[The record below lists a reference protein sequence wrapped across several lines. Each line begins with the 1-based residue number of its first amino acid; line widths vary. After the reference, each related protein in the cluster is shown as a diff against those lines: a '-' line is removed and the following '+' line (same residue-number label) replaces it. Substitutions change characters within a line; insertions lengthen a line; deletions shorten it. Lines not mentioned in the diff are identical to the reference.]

1 MPHLTQTHATLDIAF
16 RHGFNEYHLAESLQ
30 VDGPKEFSQY
40 TEQLLS
46 LDWSLDD
53 ERLTPPA
60 EKPTRHYR
68 VYCYV
73 PKTDKYSNPEAKV
86 VPRVTFM
93 SNARA
98 RERRRTIQAV
108 SPHQVTINS
117 RISKPR
123 RLDLLNMNLMRRVTS
138 STSPKRWAASSSR
151 WWRNLNI
158 PFTSQLWRLRIA
170 LSPTGSIPDT
180 VCLLLRWSTI
190 RNDKS
195 TYTIFKARLTT
206 HSARNV

>member
-1 MPHLTQTHATLDIAF
+1 MTITLLLDGKGVDVNVNGNKLRARRITGSISDSPEWLLRAKATERHYGFLVFCTDDGMPHLTQTHATLDIAF

-98 RERRRTIQAV
+98 
-108 SPHQVTINS
+108 
-117 RISKPR
+117 
-123 RLDLLNMNLMRRVTS
+123 
-138 STSPKRWAASSSR
+138 
-151 WWRNLNI
+151 
-158 PFTSQLWRLRIA
+158 
-170 LSPTGSIPDT
+170 
-180 VCLLLRWSTI
+180 
-190 RNDKS
+190 
-195 TYTIFKARLTT
+195 
-206 HSARNV
+206 